1 MLSCEETDLLLSLPD
16 LELTQFLSAAPESMR
31 TEILKAMTQRATA
44 PRPDTQ
50 LGRDR
55 EKSKKASE
63 VIHGAIADPQ
73 RRRSALAEPE
83 RFLKAYFPDRF
94 YNPFAN
100 HHLEMIYAIAA
111 SAADGG
117 DQAIAAPR
125 GDGKTEICTA
135 MIVWAILA
143 ELVRFPVIVA
153 ATGDFAMKIFKDV
166 KSHFENNDL
175 IAEDFPEI
183 CTYVRDLE
191 GAPAR
196 ANKQHN
202 GGVRTRIVWTQH
214 EVIFPTV
221 PGSPYGGVSIA
232 YKGLDAAIRGIK
244 IRGQRPDFVLIDD
257 PETRESARSDHQIR
271 ERTIAIERDIAGLG
285 GPDKTLS
292 RVILTTLQ
300 NRQSLSYAFTDP
312 NQKPSWH
319 GKRFAMMQTM
329 PTNADMWTEY
339 VALWQNDQKDGT
351 TTAEDY
357 YLGNREAMEAGA
369 VVSNPF
375 RYKPGEHSAIQSFY
389 NSVAK
394 NGWDSVN
401 AELQNDPAD
410 DAIDDQS
417 TITAHTVRNRMSGL
431 RRSELP
437 KESETKIVAAI
448 DIGKYWSHWVK
459 VVMYGHAI
467 GHVIDY
473 GVMETNG
480 LAAGSDEQS
489 VEQAIL
495 KSLEQ
500 WRIDTL
506 STLPPDICFVDSGDY
521 TSAVYEFIRRSGAP
535 FCASK
540 GWEGGRMR
548 FDAESTQT
556 KRIFQECAASL
567 QTTEKLWLYNFNA
580 SFWKAETHRRF
591 TTATYNEANLINNGS
606 LSVWSTTDNKE
617 HMTYSHHIVA
627 EIYEERFIQ
636 GKGLVKKWVARHRNN
651 HWLDATAMAL
661 AAGGCLGFRT
671 IPAGMAPTQPSG
683 QAYQKREATETRA
696 VANRFQQRS
705 GGWLKGM
712 KR

>member
-1 MLSCEETDLLLSLPD
+1 MPKSLASEAIASIASMGSVVND
-16 LELTQFLSAAPESMR
+16 ERSRDVSRKRAMRAAGAEVAVGR
-31 TEILKAMTQRATA
+31 CQN
-44 PRPDTQ
+44 
-50 LGRDR
+50 RDR
-55 EKSKKASE
+55 RAECLE
-63 VIHGAIADPQ
+63 DP
-73 RRRSALAEPE
+73 R
-83 RFLKAYFPDRF
+83 RFLRCYFPDRF
-94 YNPFAN
+94 YNPFAS
-100 HHLEMIYAIAA
+100 HHLEMIYAIATC
-111 SAADGG
+111 AADGG

-125 GDGKTEICTA
+125 GDGKTEICSH
-135 MIVWAILA
+135 MIIWCILR

-153 ATGDFAMKIFKDV
+153 ATGDFAEAIFRDIKGQ
-166 KSHFENNDL
+166 FENNDL
-175 IAEDFPEI
+175 LREDFPEVCDPI
-183 CTYVRDLE
+183 RDLE
-191 GAPAR
+191 GAPQR
-196 ANKQHN
+196 AGKQHIQ
-202 GGVRTRIVWTQH
+202 GEPTRIVWTQKAL
-214 EVIFPTV
+214 VFPKA

-257 PETRESARSDHQIR
+257 PETRESARSEHQIR

-300 NRQSLSYAFTDP
+300 NRQSLSYTFTDP

-329 PTNADMWTEY
+329 PSNTDMWTEY
-339 VALWQNDQKDGT
+339 VALWQNDQKEGT

-357 YLGNREAMEAGA
+357 YLANREAMDAGA
-369 VVSNPF
+369 VVSNPY

-431 RRSELP
+431 RRAELP

-535 FCASK
+535 FVASK
-540 GWEGGRMR
+540 GWEAGRMR
-548 FDAESTQT
+548 FDAESTPT

-567 QTTEKLWLYNFNA
+567 QTTERLWLYNFNA

-627 EIYEERFIQ
+627 EIYEERFVQ

-671 IPAGMAPTQPSG
+671 IPAGIAPTQPSG

-696 VANRFQQRS
+696 TPNRFQQRS